1 MANVFLNLEKC
12 HFGCTKGILFGHIVS
27 QDGIH
32 TNPANIE
39 KVKSSFSQNKETI
52 ASIFQESRLLP
63 KVHQRVCNPC
73 ISPQQIFQT
82 RVKDCG
88 GRKGD

>member
-1 MANVFLNLEKC
+1 MVNVSLNLEKC

-32 TNPANIE
+32 TNHANIE

-52 ASIFQESRLLP
+52 ASIFRASELLP
-63 KVHQRVCNPC
+63 KVHKGVCNPC

-82 RVKDCG
+82 RVRDCG